1 MDKAVKVFEIIFIN
15 TALALLEL
23 LSFFLSLSTT
33 LIQINLFRVENTC
46 FAKRCQ
52 KQIIRNRLKYL
63 FTDLNSIFNSKKW
76 RMCRAQRQYL
86 STYRIQRYL
95 DEMERKWRKVFH
107 ETTTASTKISVSFEY
122 NYYCIIIDRYIIGR
136 ATNFL
141 LHSIFPIF
149 KYF

>member
-1 MDKAVKVFEIIFIN
+1 MKLF
-15 TALALLEL
+15 
-23 LSFFLSLSTT
+23 LSTQRLRCSSSYLFSSLSTT
-33 LIQINLFRVENTC
+33 LIQINLFRVFRVENTC

-76 RMCRAQRQYL
+76 RICRAQRQYL
-86 STYRIQRYL
+86 SIYRIQRYL

>member
-1 MDKAVKVFEIIFIN
+1 MKLF
-15 TALALLEL
+15 
-23 LSFFLSLSTT
+23 LSTQRLRCSSSYLFSSLSTT

-122 NYYCIIIDRYIIGR
+122 NYYCIIIGRYNIGR

>member
-1 MDKAVKVFEIIFIN
+1 MKLF
-15 TALALLEL
+15 
-23 LSFFLSLSTT
+23 LSTQRLRCSSSYLFSSLSTT

-141 LHSIFPIF
+141 LHSIFLIF

>member
-1 MDKAVKVFEIIFIN
+1 MKLF
-15 TALALLEL
+15 
-23 LSFFLSLSTT
+23 LSTQRLRCSSSYLFSSLSTT

-76 RMCRAQRQYL
+76 RMYRAQRQYL